1 MELYTSDKATIPEKI
16 EINNW
21 YVSCCGNENTLEGQR
36 FYDMLGNVVIQIN
49 WTSQDGSIESSH
61 VKNKYNLIVYL
72 DYIYTYKDLILLN
85 IYDTSIENC
94 FKTIKKLV
102 IYRDDYS
109 FDKNNNLIDNND
121 IIIPEYNTKFK
132 KWEIGKIMPGEN
144 EELSLKSTYE
154 VPNSTKKYIARII
167 QYCDED
173 TEETKFNTQL
183 YYHNN
188 DETAILKSGTFNTFQ
203 GATKFLDTFKIVE

>member
-1 MELYTSDKATIPEKI
+1 MELYVSDKATIPEKI

-21 YVSCCGNENTLEGQR
+21 YVSCFGKENTLEGQR
-36 FYDMLGNVVIQIN
+36 FYNMLGDVVIQIN
-49 WTSQDGSIESSH
+49 WTTQDDSIKSSH

-72 DYIYTYKDLILLN
+72 GYIYTYKDIILLN

-94 FKTIKKLV
+94 LKAIENLV

-109 FDKNNNLIDNND
+109 FDENNNLIDNND

-132 KWEIGKIMPGEN
+132 KWEIGKTIPWEN

-154 VPNSTKKYIARII
+154 VPNSTKKYVARII

-173 TEETKFNTQL
+173 TGETKFNTEL
-183 YYHNN
+183 SCHNN
-188 DETAILKSGTFNTFQ
+188 DDTALLKKGTFNTFQ
-203 GATKFLDTFKIVE
+203 EATKFLDTFKIVE

>member
-1 MELYTSDKATIPEKI
+1 MELYVSDKATIPEKI

-21 YVSCCGNENTLEGQR
+21 YVSCCDNENTLEGQR
-36 FYDMLGNVVIQIN
+36 FYDMLGDVVIQIN
-49 WTSQDGSIESSH
+49 WATYDDSIEFSH

-72 DYIYTYKDLILLN
+72 DYIYTYKDIVLLN

-94 FKTIKKLV
+94 LKAIENLV

-109 FDKNNNLIDNND
+109 FDENNNLIDSND
-121 IIIPEYNTKFK
+121 IIIPEHNTKFK
-132 KWEIGKIMPGEN
+132 KWEIGKTISWEN
-144 EELSLKSTYE
+144 EELSLKSTYK
-154 VPNSTKKYIARII
+154 VPNSTKKYVARII

-183 YYHNN
+183 CYHNN
-188 DETAILKSGTFNTFQ
+188 DKTTILKSGTFNTFQ